1 MKKIL
6 CLISI
11 MLLVPICAQA
21 AVTLTAIQNR
31 MFQLA
36 ASGWIPLTIAKCN
49 GLNLNWRSQYEIIV
63 MRDWL
68 RVESGQSGSLALVF
82 SNDVYELFL
91 SKLENFRY
99 GTVAVTSSHAAP
111 TNCAVNGSDI
121 DCDEPASG
129 TLALFSWNAGTQL
142 FADTEDTASCA
153 AGTCT
158 FSAPGSG
165 TYVVGFTGNEFP
177 SLFLTI
183 P

>member
-11 MLLVPICAQA
+11 LLLIPAYTQA
-21 AVTLTAIQNR
+21 AVTLTAVQNR
-31 MFQLA
+31 MFQIA
-36 ASGWIPLTIAKCN
+36 ASGWVPLTIVKCN
-49 GLNLNWRSQYEIIV
+49 GLNFNWRSQYEIVV

-68 RVESGQSGSLALVF
+68 RIESGQIGSLARVF

-91 SKLENFRY
+91 SKFENFRY
-99 GTVAVTSSHAAP
+99 GTVAVAASHVAP
-111 TNCAVNGSDI
+111 TNCTVTGSDI
-121 DCDEPASG
+121 ECDEPASG
-129 TLALFSWNAGTQL
+129 TLVLFSWNAGTQL
-142 FADTEDTASCA
+142 FTDTEDTASCA

-165 TYVVGFTGNEFP
+165 IYVVGFTGNEFP